1 MVRTLTAP
9 HPAPALTANLR
20 LVRATAIT
28 AARNKIMGM
37 GPLFYAMVWVSF
49 PVFMLMSI
57 TLIYR
62 ENAELR
68 NYAIIAGAGV
78 ALLFAMLF
86 GASEI
91 LDTERQRGTLG
102 NLFLSPGPRYAWLA
116 GFQVFNLGEALL
128 SGTVALTIG
137 SLMFGIDLNVNV
149 ISFLVVMVLFVAAMW
164 GFSMAVGAIGVAIRN
179 GNQLSNLLFSPI
191 LLVAGTM
198 YPVDRMPDWLRIA
211 ARCLPFS
218 YGMESLVASLTTNAS
233 VVDLADSLVPL
244 AGFAIVLPL
253 IGIAAFTRLER
264 MSKNTGSLELM

>member
-1 MVRTLTAP
+1 
-9 HPAPALTANLR
+9 
-20 LVRATAIT
+20 
-28 AARNKIMGM
+28 
-37 GPLFYAMVWVSF
+37 
-49 PVFMLMSI
+49 
-57 TLIYR
+57 
-62 ENAELR
+62 
-68 NYAIIAGAGV
+68 
-78 ALLFAMLF
+78 
-86 GASEI
+86 
-91 LDTERQRGTLG
+91 
-102 NLFLSPGPRYAWLA
+102 
-116 GFQVFNLGEALL
+116 
-128 SGTVALTIG
+128 
-137 SLMFGIDLNVNV
+137 V